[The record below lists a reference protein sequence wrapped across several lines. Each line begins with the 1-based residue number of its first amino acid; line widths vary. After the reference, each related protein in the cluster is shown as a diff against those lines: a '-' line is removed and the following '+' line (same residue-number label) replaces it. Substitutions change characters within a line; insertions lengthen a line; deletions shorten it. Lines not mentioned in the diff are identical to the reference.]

1 MPAERRRTV
10 AERFDAFKKAVEEGT
25 PTEPL
30 VLNSDDLNALIEDR
44 TDFKG
49 KIYATIEKDKLK
61 GEVSIPLDEIP
72 SFGLT
77 RGRYLN
83 GQAELKVSLE
93 GGLLL
98 VTIDSFEING
108 KQLPSQFM
116 EGVRQQNLAKE
127 IYKDVKNV
135 EKIRK
140 LESIVIKDGQIII
153 KAKDR
158 QKDKHGVKPA
168 DAPPEETKPGKADR
182 THPTSLQRRPSRPAI
197 RPRRPRSPRRRNCR
211 RSSPRHRYR
220 PSRPRSPELP
230 IGSSLPTCAAGLPRG
245 DLFLVDSCV
254 RNDDEDEFPPTRI
267 GPARGDGRGPAVVA
281 STARAGARRRSR
293 RSRGSPSTA
302 WRMASACCCSP
313 IRRDRKSR

>member
-30 VLNSDDLNALIEDR
+30 VLNSDDLNALIEER
-44 TDFKG
+44 TPFKG
-49 KIYATIEKDKLK
+49 KLYATIEKDKLK

-127 IYKDVKNV
+127 LYKDVKNV

-158 QKDKHGVKPA
+158 QKDKDGVKPA
-168 DAPPEETKPGKADR
+168 DAPPEETKPGKADA
-182 THPTSLQRRPSRPAI
+182 HPPDQPAKKTE
-197 RPRRPRSPRRRNCR
+197 PASNSAPTAKKSQEK
-211 RSSPRHRYR
+211 
-220 PSRPRSPELP
+220 ELP
-230 IGSSLPTCAAGLPRG
+230 PIQS
-245 DLFLVDSCV
+245 
-254 RNDDEDEFPPTRI
+254 PPSV
-267 GPARGDGRGPAVVA
+267 PAEPAKK
-281 STARAGARRRSR
+281 
-293 RSRGSPSTA
+293 P
-302 WRMASACCCSP
+302 
-313 IRRDRKSR
+313 